1 MEPDAASR
9 PTSSLRTL
17 ISRLAPFRG
26 ALTVVLLLELGT
38 RAAALIQPLAARA
51 VVDGVAAR
59 ADLMWPI
66 AVLGAVAIIGLCLN
80 YAGFYQRGKLS
91 ERFVL
96 GLRKAMAGR
105 IVGAPVSYVESR
117 STADLVSRV
126 GADSTLIQQTTVKAL
141 VDLVVVPL
149 TVVAGI
155 VLMLTIDVFL
165 ALVVIVLLSVAG
177 LAEAGVFRR
186 VVVDTETA
194 QEHVAGLTGVVQRV
208 LLAFRTVKAS
218 RSERREAESFDRNA
232 DSAYR
237 ASVKAVRTGALADT
251 VAYAAVDFTF
261 LVTLAVG
268 VVRVSTGSVGVGD
281 LVAILL
287 YVVYIQEPVEAL
299 TNSAGKLSEGLAALR
314 RITELLD
321 APQETDTAAAPART
335 EVPAVSNGSKP
346 PASRRSVRFDQVW
359 FGYGDQPVLRDVS
372 IEAVPGLTVLV
383 GSSGA
388 GKTTLLS
395 LAERFVEPERGA
407 VLLDGADVRDLP
419 LAELRGRVAYVQQE
433 APLLGATIGEAATY
447 GVDDVDEERLRRIL
461 ESVGLRTWIEGLPL
475 GLDTEVGERGV
486 QISGGQRQR
495 LAVARALARDSEVL
509 LLDEAT
515 SQLDP
520 LNEQNLVRSLT
531 RDFRDRVVIAVTHRM
546 PMAYQAD
553 QVIMLRHGSVHA
565 RGTHDDLL
573 SDPHYRQLIASPS
586 AGSPELAEQLTASG
600 EDGRGEPG
608 A

>member
-1 MEPDAASR
+1 M
-9 PTSSLRTL
+9 
-17 ISRLAPFRG
+17 
-26 ALTVVLLLELGT
+26 
-38 RAAALIQPLAARA
+38 
-51 VVDGVAAR
+51 
-59 ADLMWPI
+59 
-66 AVLGAVAIIGLCLN
+66 
-80 YAGFYQRGKLS
+80 
-91 ERFVL
+91 
-96 GLRKAMAGR
+96 
-105 IVGAPVSYVESR
+105 
-117 STADLVSRV
+117 
-126 GADSTLIQQTTVKAL
+126 
-141 VDLVVVPL
+141 
-149 TVVAGI
+149 
-155 VLMLTIDVFL
+155 
-165 ALVVIVLLSVAG
+165 
-177 LAEAGVFRR
+177 
-186 VVVDTETA
+186 
-194 QEHVAGLTGVVQRV
+194 
-208 LLAFRTVKAS
+208 
-218 RSERREAESFDRNA
+218 
-232 DSAYR
+232 
-237 ASVKAVRTGALADT
+237 
-251 VAYAAVDFTF
+251 
-261 LVTLAVG
+261 
-268 VVRVSTGSVGVGD
+268 
-281 LVAILL
+281 
-287 YVVYIQEPVEAL
+287 
-299 TNSAGKLSEGLAALR
+299 
-314 RITELLD
+314 
-321 APQETDTAAAPART
+321 
-335 EVPAVSNGSKP
+335 
-346 PASRRSVRFDQVW
+346 RFDQVW